1 MPLSISSFVRP
12 LALGAAT
19 IALVVTAGCSGT
31 DEPTANPP
39 APVDTASSPAAAASP
54 SVTSPSATS
63 SSPATAAESNDAM
76 IAAGRLAE
84 KEIAKGKVSSI
95 ESERDGWEVH
105 VVFAD
110 GGEQWLKTDP
120 SGSKVIAGPTDERP
134 DADDKAENREFSKAD
149 VDFVQAVE
157 ATVAEIS
164 DGRITDLSLDA
175 ENRQLVWEAEVSVGS
190 EQRVVQIDAGSGKV
204 LSNRADD

>member
-1 MPLSISSFVRP
+1 MHFLPTPENETKWQPDLLSAKLTSNGPVGVGAEGCDVRKFMGKETVTTWRVTEFVPNRKM
-12 LALGAAT
+12 T
-19 IALVVTAGCSGT
+19 
-31 DEPTANPP
+31 
-39 APVDTASSPAAAASP
+39 
-54 SVTSPSATS
+54 
-63 SSPATAAESNDAM
+63 
-76 IAAGRLAE
+76 
-84 KEIAKGKVSSI
+84 
-95 ESERDGWEVH
+95 
-105 VVFAD
+105 F
-110 GGEQWLKTDP
+110 
-120 SGSKVIAGPTDERP
+120 KVIAGPTDERP

-175 ENRQLVWEAEVSVGS
+175 ENQQLVWEAEVSVGS